1 MSKKI
6 RVRWTP
12 DVNQDIDAITSK
24 SSPFYDEE
32 LTDNLIKKYDSIDNL
47 RKELNQNKDDRR

>member
-32 LTDNLIKKYDSIDNL
+32 LTDNLIKKYGSIDNL
-47 RKELNQNKDDRR
+47 RKELNKNKDE